1 MTARKLA
8 AAQSHQAVRRKGEHH
23 TTACLGR
30 GARHGGGGSGAAA
43 APPLPA
49 PTCQACSE
57 MCWPSAPASR
67 GWGRGSAP
75 WLGTCQ
81 AVPPLPRSPAAPPIM
96 TTPLSALP
104 APRTCSGDLPVPPGP
119 PCIPGSAWPVQTY
132 CETPLGKRGDSMIPV
147 LVQILRLQSS
157 PTLPI
162 ASPFMARFGVAPP
175 RFTTTKAH
183 PPDHHHRGPT
193 AGACPQGHSAVGE
206 PARAKTEPCH
216 S

>member
-1 MTARKLA
+1 MEASAQACDSRSTGFWRQARRAPWKLA
-8 AAQSHQAVRRKGEHH
+8 RAQSHQAVRRQGEHH

-81 AVPPLPRSPAAPPIM
+81 AVPPSPRSPAAPPVM

-104 APRTCSGDLPVPPGP
+104 APRTCSGDLAVPPGP
-119 PCIPGSAWPVQTY
+119 PYNPGSAWPVQTY
-132 CETPLGKRGDSMIPV
+132 CETPLGKRGLNHATIPI
-147 LVQILRLQSS
+147 LVQVLRLQGS
-157 PTLPI
+157 PTLLIISSTPPCLWPGLVLPPQICHHKNPI
-162 ASPFMARFGVAPP
+162 P
-175 RFTTTKAH
+175 
-183 PPDHHHRGPT
+183 
-193 AGACPQGHSAVGE
+193 
-206 PARAKTEPCH
+206 
-216 S
+216 